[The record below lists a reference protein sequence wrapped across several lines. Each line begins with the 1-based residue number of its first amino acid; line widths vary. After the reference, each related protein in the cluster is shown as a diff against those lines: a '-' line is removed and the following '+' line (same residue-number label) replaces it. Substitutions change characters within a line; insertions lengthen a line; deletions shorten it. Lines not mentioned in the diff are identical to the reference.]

1 MNNTFSHRLS
11 QAWFAIQG
19 GLFPE
24 IERQLGETVTR
35 KLQQLIRTLEVARV
49 EEHLPDLRR
58 MTGRPQRDRAALAR
72 AFVAKAVLNL
82 PTTEALIARLQQD
95 RSLRRLCGF
104 DLFRK
109 LPDAATFSRAF
120 AEFAQ
125 LELPQRVHAALISR
139 HLSDQLIGHLSRDS
153 SAIEARERPA
163 RKHQDAVTVTE
174 VAPKPA
180 RRGRPKRGEA
190 RVAPSPTRIERQLQ
204 MTTIT
209 EMLSDLPRAC
219 DTGTKQDA
227 QGFKRGWVGYKLHWD
242 VADGG
247 IPISAILTSASVH
260 DSQVYIPLGRMSD
273 GRVTSLYD
281 LADAGYCSPLL
292 RDYSRSLG
300 HVPLVDHNP
309 RRGEKIPF
317 APHEAVRYKIRSTV
331 ERANAR
337 IKDEFGGRSI
347 YVRGPVKVM
356 AHLMF
361 GIVALTVDQL
371 MRWIT

>member
-1 MNNTFSHRLS
+1 MNNTFTHRLS
-11 QAWFAIQG
+11 QAWFAIQDS
-19 GLFPE
+19 LFPE
-24 IERQLGETVTR
+24 IERQLGERLTP

-49 EEHLPDLRR
+49 EDPLPDLRR

-72 AFVAKAVLNL
+72 SFVAKAVLNL
-82 PTTEALIARLQQD
+82 PTTEALIDRLHQD
-95 RSLRRLCGF
+95 RSLKRLCGF

-120 AEFAQ
+120 AEFAR
-125 LELPQRVHAALISR
+125 LELPQRVHAALILA

-153 SAIEARERPA
+153 SAIEARERPT
-163 RKHQDAVTVTE
+163 RKRQDAVAE
-174 VAPKPA
+174 PAPKPV
-180 RRGRPKRGEA
+180 RRGRPKRGEV
-190 RVAPSPTRIERQLQ
+190 RVAPSPTRIEQQLQ
-204 MTTIT
+204 MKTLA

-219 DTGTKQDA
+219 DTGAKRDA
-227 QGFKRGWVGYKLHWD
+227 QGFKHGWNGYKLHWD

-260 DSQVYIPLGRMSD
+260 DSQVYIPLGRMSA
-273 GRVTSLYD
+273 GQVTHLYD
-281 LADAGYCSPLL
+281 LADAGYCSPIL

-300 HVPLVDHNP
+300 HVPLIDHSP
-309 RRGEKIPF
+309 RRGEKMLF
-317 APHEAVRYKIRSTV
+317 APHEAVRYKARSTV

-371 MRWIT
+371 MRWTT

>member
-1 MNNTFSHRLS
+1 MNNTFSHHLS
-11 QAWFAIQG
+11 QAWFAIQD

-24 IERQLGETVTR
+24 IERQLGETLTP
-35 KLQQLIRTLEVARV
+35 KLQQVIRTLEVARV

-58 MTGRPQRDRAALAR
+58 MAGRPRRDRAALAR
-72 AFVAKAVLNL
+72 AFAAKAVLNL
-82 PTTEALIARLQQD
+82 PTTEALIDRLQQD

-120 AEFAQ
+120 AGFAP
-125 LELPQRVHAALISR
+125 LELPQRVHAALISA
-139 HLSDQLIGHLSRDS
+139 HLSGQLIGHLSRDS

-163 RKHQDAVTVTE
+163 RKPKDVVPE
-174 VAPKPA
+174 PAPKPA
-180 RRGRPKRGEA
+180 RRGRPKRNEV
-190 RVAPSPTRIERQLQ
+190 RSTPSPARIEQQLQ
-204 MTTIT
+204 MKTLT
-209 EMLSDLPRAC
+209 EMLSGLPRDC
-219 DTGTKQDA
+219 DTGAKHDA
-227 QGFKRGWVGYKLHWD
+227 QGFKRGWIGYKLHWD

-247 IPISAILTSASVH
+247 IPVSAILTSASVH
-260 DSQVYIPLGRMSD
+260 DSQVYIPLGRMSA
-273 GRVTSLYD
+273 GQVTRLYD
-281 LADAGYCSPLL
+281 LADAGYCSPIL
-292 RDYSRSLG
+292 RGYSRSLG
-300 HVPLVDHNP
+300 HVPLIDHNP

-317 APHEAVRYKIRSTV
+317 APHEAVRYKVRSTV

-347 YVRGPVKVM
+347 YVRGPAKAM

-371 MRWIT
+371 MRWTT

>member
-11 QAWFAIQG
+11 QVWFAIQD
-19 GLFPE
+19 GLFPG
-24 IERQLGETVTR
+24 IEKQLDEALTP

-82 PTTEALIARLQQD
+82 PTTEALIDRLHQD
-95 RSLRRLCGF
+95 RSLKQLCGF
-104 DLFRK
+104 DVFRK
-109 LPDAATFSRAF
+109 SPDAATFSRAF
-120 AEFAQ
+120 AEFARF
-125 LELPQRVHAALISR
+125 ELPQRVHAALISA

-153 SAIEARERPA
+153 SAIEARERAAAKP
-163 RKHQDAVTVTE
+163 KDAVTAP
-174 VAPKPA
+174 APKPA
-180 RRGRPKRGEA
+180 RRGRPKRGEV
-190 RVAPSPTRIERQLQ
+190 RPNPPPTRIEQQLQ
-204 MTTIT
+204 MPTLT

-219 DTGTKQDA
+219 DTGTKRDA
-227 QGFKRGWVGYKLHWD
+227 QGFKHGWIGYKLHWD

-247 IPISAILTSASVH
+247 IPISALLTSASVH
-260 DSQVYIPLGRMSD
+260 DSQVYIPLGKMSA
-273 GRVTSLYD
+273 GRVTNLYD

-300 HVPLVDHNP
+300 HVPLIDHNP
-309 RRGEKIPF
+309 RRGEKILF
-317 APHEAVRYKIRSTV
+317 VAHEAERYKERSTV